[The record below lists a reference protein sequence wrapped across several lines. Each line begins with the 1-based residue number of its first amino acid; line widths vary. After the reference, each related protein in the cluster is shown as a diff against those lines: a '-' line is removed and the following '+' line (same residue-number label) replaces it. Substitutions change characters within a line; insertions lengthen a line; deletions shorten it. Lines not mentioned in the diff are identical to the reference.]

1 MSQENIR
8 VVETSYNNFKT
19 GDIKSLLETLA
30 EDVQWELPSIEDVP
44 FSGKRAGREQ
54 VGKFFAS
61 IAELQES
68 LQFEPREF
76 IADQDKV
83 VSLGYYRWRVKSTD
97 KTFECSFAHVFT
109 IRDGKVVR
117 FQEFT
122 DTAAAAAA
130 YKA

>member
-1 MSQENIR
+1 MSQENIL
-8 VVETSYNNFKT
+8 VVEKAYNNFKS

-30 EDVQWELPSIEDVP
+30 EDVQWELPSMENVP

-54 VGKFFAS
+54 VRQFFATL
-61 IAELQES
+61 AELQES

-76 IADQDKV
+76 IADRDKV

-97 KTFECSFAHVFT
+97 KTFECPFAHVFT

-117 FQEFT
+117 FQEFM
-122 DTAAAAAA
+122 DTAVAAGA
-130 YKA
+130 YKR